1 MASRSLAVVAW
12 SLRPSTS
19 TALLIGALAALAH
32 AQPARSLPDRVRD
45 YIDRFEREASALAAE
60 EDYVQRLEEGRGGAR
75 VHSTRWLRSDYV
87 LVKPADNAPWLGY
100 RDIFEVD
107 GAPVRDRSSRLEQVL
122 SSTAPDSRERA
133 LAVVREGSR
142 FNLGPERTV
151 NTPTLP
157 IQLLARANADRLR
170 LRAPHGWE
178 QEALVDLTF
187 DERGRPTLV
196 RTPDGFSVE
205 TSGTI
210 RARAADGA
218 ILSARLVFKFIGTP
232 SKRPDATMTVDY
244 GEVAGIPVLVPLR
257 MVEELP
263 VANGQASGIA
273 TYSNYR
279 RFQTS
284 VRIR

>member
-1 MASRSLAVVAW
+1 MASRFLAVAAW
-12 SLRPSTS
+12 SLLSISAATQGRP
-19 TALLIGALAALAH
+19 
-32 AQPARSLPDRVRD
+32 LPDRVRD
-45 YIDRFEREASALAAE
+45 YVDRFEREASALAAE

-87 LVKPADNAPWLGY
+87 LVKPADQAPWLGY

-107 GAPVRDRSSRLEQVL
+107 GAPVRDRSSRLEHVL
-122 SSTAPDSRERA
+122 SSTAPDSRARA
-133 LAVVREGSR
+133 LAFVREGSR
-142 FNLGPERTV
+142 FNLGPERTI

-157 IQLLARANADRLR
+157 IQLLARANADRLP

-178 QEALVDLTF
+178 REALVDLTF

-196 RTPDGFSVE
+196 RTPEGFGVQ

-210 RARAADGA
+210 RARVADGA

-232 SKRPDATMTVDY
+232 SKRPDAAMTVDY
-244 GEVAGIPVLVPLR
+244 GEVTGIPVLVPLR

-279 RFQTS
+279 RFQTT